1 MKTLLN
7 SAVIL
12 LLSAIISPISTTLH
26 AQVADTLAL
35 PEIIID
41 ARKFDVDA
49 SRISS
54 FLSSYDFEIQKTKL
68 PNSVGDILKNNSRFL
83 LRSYGP
89 GQAQTT
95 GTIGFTPTQVK
106 VMWNGMD
113 LNHPMLGLTDLSLI
127 PVVLLDEVTVDNHL
141 GSSEYGANAMGGVI
155 HLESGLSSNEST
167 NIGLSIGSFE
177 NRTFHIAT
185 SQRLN
190 NWFIKGGI
198 VLTDQLNDF
207 EYSDGS
213 GNSVNRLNS
222 DKNQTT
228 GLFSA
233 GYRGSRY
240 WNNTSV
246 WLSSGGSG
254 SPGSKTYPS
263 ADARQT
269 DKALRGI
276 HTSNWLHNSYTTSQV
291 SVSFN
296 QFQLDYV
303 DPAFSVNSSSKSNMS
318 NFSYSMKNIWSDQY
332 QLRGRVSYE
341 VGSIESNDYELTSI
355 QHGSLQLNGLIGP
368 REWMYFY
375 PSVRYDS
382 YSEFSD
388 AWSYGIGLNIEAIRD
403 KIYFIANLNKN
414 YAPPTFNDLYWPMF
428 GNPDLV
434 PETSVKFDV
443 GVNLNTSIA
452 DFRLTYFNSTVE
464 DGIIWWVDDTGSYRP
479 SNVNRIS
486 SEGITAEVHHSSQID
501 QLSLEL
507 SAGYTYLNST
517 YSSRDG
523 SDLVSGNTVVY
534 TPNNKFNT
542 SLNLEYLSSGARID
556 YQFIDK
562 RYTYDSNTAWLDPY
576 HLVDV
581 EVYQTFKLKRVNLAF
596 MLGIQNLFD
605 VDYEQIMDYPMSG
618 RYYNATIS
626 LRL

>member
-1 MKTLLN
+1 MKTQLN
-7 SAVIL
+7 FAVIL
-12 LLSAIISPISTTLH
+12 LLVAIFSSNSTTLN

-35 PEIIID
+35 PEIIVD

-54 FLSSYDFEIQKTKL
+54 FLTSYNFDLQKTNL
-68 PNSVGDILKNNSRFL
+68 PHSVGDILKSNSRFL

-89 GQAQTT
+89 GQAQTA

-127 PVVLLDEVTVDNHL
+127 PVVLLDEITVDNHL

-155 HLESGLSSNEST
+155 NLESGQSSNEST
-167 NIGLSIGSFE
+167 SAGLSVGSFE
-177 NRTFHIAT
+177 NRTFHVAT
-185 SQRLN
+185 SQRIK

-207 EYSDGS
+207 EFKDGN
-213 GNSVNRLNS
+213 GNTVNRANS
-222 DKNQTT
+222 DKNQIT

-233 GYRGSRY
+233 GYQGDRY

-246 WLSSGGSG
+246 WVGSGESG
-254 SPGSKTYPS
+254 SPGSKTFPS

-269 DKALRGI
+269 DKSLRGI
-276 HTSNWLHNSYTTSQV
+276 HTSNWMHNRYATSQV

-303 DPAFSVNSSSKSNMS
+303 DPAFSVNSSSKSTMS
-318 NFSYSMKNIWSDQY
+318 NLSYSIKNIWSEQL

-341 VGSIESNDYELTSI
+341 MGSIESNDYELSSI
-355 QHGSLQLNGLIGP
+355 QHGSVQLNGLFGP
-368 REWMYFY
+368 TPWMYLY
-375 PSVRYDS
+375 PSIRYDN

-388 AWSYGIGLNIEAIRD
+388 AWSYGAGLNIEAID
-403 KIYFIANLNKN
+403 EKMYFIANLNKN

-434 PETSVKFDV
+434 PESSVKFDV
-443 GVNLNTSIA
+443 GTKYLSSFA
-452 DFRLTYFNSTVE
+452 DFRLSYFNTKVE
-464 DGIIWWVDDTGSYRP
+464 DGIIWWVDESGSYRP
-479 SNVNRIS
+479 SNVNRIMS
-486 SEGITAEVHHSSQID
+486 DGITAEVKHSSHFD
-501 QLSLEL
+501 QLLIEIG
-507 SAGYTYLNST
+507 AGYTYLNST

-534 TPNNKFNT
+534 TPANKFNA
-542 SLNLEYLSSGARID
+542 SFELDYLKSGMRID

-562 RYTYDSNTAWLDPY
+562 RFTYDSNSAWLDPY
-576 HLVDV
+576 HLIDAEMYQSVKLNRVDV
-581 EVYQTFKLKRVNLAF
+581 NFL
-596 MLGIQNLFD
+596 LGIQNVFD
-605 VDYEQIMDYPMSG
+605 VEYEQIMDYPMPG
-618 RYYNATIS
+618 RYFNATIS
-626 LRL
+626 IRF